1 MSVGLS
7 DADPKSRPV
16 TVAKL
21 TTVVGMIPLLVD
33 APFVAMAVT
42 IFGGLVAATVLTMV
56 TVRNDLLEIALA

>member
-33 APFVAMAVT
+33 APDHAVT
-42 IFGGLVAATVLTMV
+42 DHDNPKARFSDSL
-56 TVRNDLLEIALA
+56 RLE